1 MILAEASPSLDAESH
16 LASSSSVAAP
26 GVEYPYIPPYDSRV
40 PVQSRQDCASDD
52 FIAATDN
59 L

>member
-26 GVEYPYIPPYDSRV
+26 GVGILIFLRMTHEYRYRG
-40 PVQSRQDCASDD
+40 RQDCASDD